1 MRRRTLLLA
10 LAALL
15 ATAVLGACG
24 GGDDDGAAGEDT
36 AAVETQPAETE
47 PAETG
52 EAEAAGDP
60 AAGTEVFASAGCGNC
75 HTLEDAG
82 ANGTRAPNLDE
93 RVPQID
99 EQRIIDQVTNG
110 GQNMPPFG
118 DQLDEQQIRDLAA
131 YLVDATS

>member
-15 ATAVLGACG
+15 VIADLAACG
-24 GGDDDGAAGEDT
+24 GGDDDGAAGADT
-36 AAVETQPAETE
+36 AAVETD
-47 PAETG
+47 
-52 EAEAAGDP
+52 AADTQAAGDEGDP
-60 AAGTEVFASAGCGNC
+60 AAGKEVFASAGCGNC

-82 ANGTRAPNLDE
+82 ATGTRAPNLDE

-99 EQRIIDQVTNG
+99 EERIVDQVTNG

-118 DQLDEQQIRDLAA
+118 DQLEEQQIRDLAA